1 MLIVYSHMVKLKF
14 LPATATK
21 GSRYKATWN
30 NCNRHDEKVSV
41 TWNRE
46 YDLDHIDYLHKAVNA
61 FYDWCNQNVFIRE
74 WTVHSVMTAG
84 QDEDTDILLIRL
96 QPLQED

>member
-1 MLIVYSHMVKLKF
+1 MRIVYSHMVKLKF
-14 LPATATK
+14 LPPTATK
-21 GSRYKATWN
+21 GSRYKATWKDFN
-30 NCNRHDEKVSV
+30 SNTNKASV

-46 YDLDHIDYLHKAVNA
+46 YDLEHIDYMQKAVNA
-61 FYDWCNQNVFIRE
+61 FCDWCNRNVFIRE
-74 WTVHSVMTAG
+74 WTVHSVMAAG

>member
-61 FYDWCNQNVFIRE
+61 FLAALE
-74 WTVHSVMTAG
+74 STVLPARKQSPAH
-84 QDEDTDILLIRL
+84 D
-96 QPLQED
+96 

>member
-1 MLIVYSHMVKLKF
+1 MHIVYSHMVKLKF
-14 LPATATK
+14 LPPTDTK

-30 NCNRHDEKVSV
+30 DFNHHPKKVSV

-46 YDLDHIDYLHKAVNA
+46 YDLEHIDYMQKAVNA
-61 FYDWCNQNVFIRE
+61 FHDWCNEHVFTRE
-74 WTVHSVMTAG
+74 WTVHSVMAAG

-96 QPLQED
+96 QPLHED